1 MFEDDDTSPD
11 KLWDKI
17 RRFCS
22 EVEGCN
28 SYQVL
33 ISGLVIAVALDF
45 KDCHEDLGKLLVKSQ
60 SVIVYR
66 SSPAQKAEVVTFM
79 KRFTQGKVTLAIG
92 DGANDV
98 NMI

>member
-1 MFEDDDTSPD
+1 M
-11 KLWDKI
+11 
-17 RRFCS
+17 
-22 EVEGCN
+22 V
-28 SYQVL
+28 V
-33 ISGLVIAVALDF
+33 AVALDNDF
-45 KDCHEDLGKLLVKSQ
+45 THPDLGVLLVNAQ

-79 KRFTQGKVTLAIG
+79 KKFTKGKVTLAIG